1 MEDDVLTRNS
11 SDELALRVTQSSGDT
26 GTNKED
32 VYTRDSQGRLA
43 VRTVGGSGGGDSLPD
58 QTGNAGKFLTTD
70 GTTASWSDK
79 AIVNTATGT
88 NAVTIGGTATDKS
101 EAVNIGVGSQA
112 NASGCIAIGRNT
124 VNDGVGVVIG
134 QRASAGQLGRIAIG
148 YDAKASGA
156 YSIAIGD
163 SVTATAKSSLAIGGK
178 STAECAIQLGN
189 GDNSDANTFKVS
201 NANGNFEMMDENGN
215 VPLERLTYV
224 TDQIGDISTALT
236 AILGE

>member
-43 VRTVGGSGGGDSLPD
+43 VRTVGDSGGGDSLPD
-58 QTGNAGKFLTTD
+58 QTGNAGKFLMTD
-70 GTTASWSDK
+70 GTTASWGLALANK
-79 AIVNTATGT
+79 ATYVSTFFVSSGT
-88 NAVTIGGTATDKS
+88 QGMTTTWSVVLGYNAYCNANGVVSIGFNSSVG
-101 EAVNIGVGSQA
+101 GVGGVAVGRNARAGTDSVAIGQHAQA
-112 NASGCIAIGRNT
+112 NAQN
-124 VNDGVGVVIG
+124 
-134 QRASAGQLGRIAIG
+134 
-148 YDAKASGA
+148 
-156 YSIAIGD
+156 
-163 SVTATAKSSLAIGGK
+163 
-178 STAECAIQLGN
+178 AIQLGGVFGHHEN
-189 GDNSDANTFKVS
+189 PDANTFKVS

>member
-26 GTNKED
+26 GTNKDD

-43 VRTVGGSGGGDSLPD
+43 VRTVGGSGGLPD
-58 QTGNAGKFLTTD
+58 QTDNAGKFLTTD
-70 GTTASWSDK
+70 GTTASWGEALVNK
-79 AIVNTATGT
+79 ATKSSSLFVSSNTEGVSKKWSVVLGYTAYC
-88 NAVTIGGTATDKS
+88 NADGVVSIGFNSSVSGAGGV
-101 EAVNIGVGSQA
+101 AVGRNASAASGAVAIGQHAQA
-112 NASGCIAIGRNT
+112 NAQN
-124 VNDGVGVVIG
+124 
-134 QRASAGQLGRIAIG
+134 
-148 YDAKASGA
+148 
-156 YSIAIGD
+156 
-163 SVTATAKSSLAIGGK
+163 
-178 STAECAIQLGN
+178 AIQLG
-189 GDNSDANTFKVS
+189 GVFGQATNSDANTFKVS